1 MTLQLGFDFGTC
13 DTGDSAPCA
22 RASLLE
28 PTRTASAPMP
38 FLLRSPDQALSRA
51 GQLSSHL
58 ASSLREP
65 VRVAFTDNRRTMLSA
80 RRRAGKL
87 EVRLHHMFL
96 DADDATLDAIG
107 AYLGRSDRRASL
119 RIDAFI
125 AARHDAI
132 RFSQKRNTRIR
143 VEGEVHDL
151 VSMMEDI
158 VARHFGG
165 STETQITWGRRVL
178 GVRHG
183 RRRKS
188 IQLGTYSADER
199 LIRIHPVLD
208 QEWVP
213 DFYVE
218 SVIFHELLH
227 HDLGAE
233 EKDGR
238 RCFHTPEFR
247 RRERAYECF
256 ARAQVWEK
264 ENLSRL
270 LRGH

>member
-1 MTLQLGFDFGTC
+1 M
-13 DTGDSAPCA
+13 
-22 RASLLE
+22 
-28 PTRTASAPMP
+28 
-38 FLLRSPDQALSRA
+38 A
-51 GQLSSHL
+51 G
-58 ASSLREP
+58 
-65 VRVAFTDNRRTMLSA
+65 
-80 RRRAGKL
+80 
-87 EVRLHHMFL
+87 
-96 DADDATLDAIG
+96 
-107 AYLGRSDRRASL
+107 
-119 RIDAFI
+119 
-125 AARHDAI
+125 
-132 RFSQKRNTRIR
+132 
-143 VEGEVHDL
+143 VH
-151 VSMMEDI
+151 
-158 VARHFGG
+158 R
-165 STETQITWGRRVL
+165 
-178 GVRHG
+178 G

-199 LIRIHPVLD
+199 LMRIHPMLD

-227 HDLGAE
+227 HELGAE

-247 RRERAYECF
+247 RRERAFECF